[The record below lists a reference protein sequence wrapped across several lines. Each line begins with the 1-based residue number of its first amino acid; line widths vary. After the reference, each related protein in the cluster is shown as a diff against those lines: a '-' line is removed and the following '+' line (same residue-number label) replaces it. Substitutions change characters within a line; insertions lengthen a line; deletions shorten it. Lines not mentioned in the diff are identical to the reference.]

1 MNTLSVIIPTYN
13 RRPVLARA
21 LRSVL
26 DQKPAPDEVLV
37 VDDGSTD
44 GTPEWLAREF
54 PSVILIRQANQGPA
68 AARNRG
74 IEKASGTWLAFLDS
88 DDEWLPGKLKSQW
101 DFFHAHPEYRM
112 AQTEELW
119 IRNGQRVNP
128 MKKHQKHGGWI
139 FDKCLPLCLI
149 SPSAVMLQ
157 KSLLEETGVFDESY
171 PACEDYELWLRITAR
186 YPVGLIAR
194 PGIKKYG
201 GHDDQRSREFP
212 AMDRFRIRA
221 LIKTLESGL
230 LNSEQTQS
238 ALAMLAEKSSIFF
251 AGAEKRDPHEEAES
265 LKKKLHEIKNRFPE
279 SAL

>member
-1 MNTLSVIIPTYN
+1 MNTVSVIIPAYN
-13 RRPVLARA
+13 RRTVLARA

-26 DQKPAPDEVLV
+26 DQKPDPDEVLV

-44 GTPEWLAREF
+44 GTSEWLAREF
-54 PSVILIRQANQGPA
+54 PSVLLIRQANQGPA

-74 IEKASGTWLAFLDS
+74 IEKAKGTWVAFLDS

-101 DFFHAHPEYRM
+101 DFFRGHPEYRI

-128 MKKHQKHGGWI
+128 MKKHQKYGGWI
-139 FDKCLPLCLI
+139 FEKCLPLCLI
-149 SPSAVMLQ
+149 SPSAVMMQ
-157 KSLLEETGVFDESY
+157 KSLLVETGLFDESY
-171 PACEDYELWLRITAR
+171 PACEDYELWLRITAAC
-186 YPVGLIAR
+186 PVGLITR

-201 GHDDQRSREFP
+201 GHADQRSREFP

-230 LNSEQTQS
+230 LNPLQTQS
-238 ALAMLAEKSSIFF
+238 ALAMLAEKSAIFF
-251 AGAEKRDPHEEAES
+251 AGAEKRGPHEEAGS
-265 LKKKLHEIKNRFPE
+265 LKRKLDEIKNRFPE
-279 SAL
+279 FAL